1 MKKNAFTTRIL
12 PYLAALAAFVLVC
25 TLYFKPQYEGM
36 ALRQGDMVQVEGMK
50 KDIADY
56 RAEHHEDPQW
66 EGRMF
71 GGMPSYLI
79 DFDYQGRAVRQVSNA
94 LYFLQQPASYIFI
107 AMAGFFF
114 MLLCFGV
121 NPWLAIVGGLA
132 YGLSTY
138 FMLIIEA
145 GHITKMV
152 ALAFAPPMVGA
163 VFLTYRKNMWL
174 GGVLAG
180 IFGSLEIGAN
190 HLQITYYFGFVVAA
204 LVVNEAVRAYR
215 ERLMPRFLKRTGVLL
230 LAGALAV
237 GSNLILLWYVN
248 DYSKDT
254 IRGRSELTA
263 QEADA
268 PRHGLDK
275 DYVTAWSYGKMET
288 FNLFIPNLMGGSSA
302 GGFDEDGP
310 VAEALA
316 PYGYRAQAPHFPAY
330 WGDQPGTSGPVYIGA
345 VIVFLFVLGMFLLG
359 GFSKWWIAGVTL
371 LAVLLSWGHNLMWLT
386 DLFYRYFPY
395 YGKFRTVSMFLVVA
409 QWGLPLVGVLAL
421 QKLWDNGIPKE
432 RFRRALKYATGIA
445 GGIALFFLLLGSWL
459 FDFSGPS
466 DAQMGLPAEVL
477 AAMRS
482 ERASMLRADAFRS
495 LIFAALTAAL
505 VWAFYRR
512 KIGRGLFVLLAAGL
526 VLADLAGV
534 DRRYLNYDTFVPER
548 KAMEI
553 AATDADRAI
562 LQDTEPGYRVA
573 NFTVSTFQ
581 DATTSYFHRTVGGYH
596 AAKLRRYQDL
606 IERHLS
612 RMNPKAYDMLNT
624 KYFIVPGEG
633 GAPTVQANPG
643 ALGPAWFVRE
653 AMFVPDADAEIAA
666 LETFDPATT
675 AVVDERFRDAVGGA
689 TAFGADSAA
698 KITLTDYKVN
708 HLTYRYE
715 SPVEALA
722 VFSEIYYPKGWTAY
736 VDGEEAPY
744 FRANYVLRAMR
755 LPAGEHTVEFRF
767 RAPHYGVLATV
778 TYVSSLILLAGL
790 IALIAGAVV
799 RARVRSDKRK
809 EETK

>member
-482 ERASMLRADAFRS
+482 VRASVLRAGAFRS
-495 LIFAALTAAL
+495 PIFAALAAVL
-505 VWAFYRR
+505 GWGFYRR

-581 DATTSYFHRTVGGYH
+581 DATTSYFHRTVGGVPCGQAETLSGSDRTPPVPDESEGVRH
-596 AAKLRRYQDL
+596 AQHQILHRAGRGRRADRAGESGGAGAGLVRAGGDVRAGCGRRNRRARDLRPRDDGGGGRAVPGRRGGRDGFRGGFRGENHADRLQGEPPDLPVRIPRGSAGGLFRNLLSERVDGVRGRGGSPLFPGQLRAAGDEASRGGTYGGVPVPCAALRRAGD
-606 IERHLS
+606 RHL
-612 RMNPKAYDMLNT
+612 RFVADPA
-624 KYFIVPGEG
+624 G
-633 GAPTVQANPG
+633 GTDRADRRGGRPG
-643 ALGPAWFVRE
+643 A
-653 AMFVPDADAEIAA
+653 
-666 LETFDPATT
+666 
-675 AVVDERFRDAVGGA
+675 GA
-689 TAFGADSAA
+689 Q
-698 KITLTDYKVN
+698 
-708 HLTYRYE
+708 R
-715 SPVEALA
+715 
-722 VFSEIYYPKGWTAY
+722 
-736 VDGEEAPY
+736 
-744 FRANYVLRAMR
+744 
-755 LPAGEHTVEFRF
+755 
-767 RAPHYGVLATV
+767 
-778 TYVSSLILLAGL
+778 
-790 IALIAGAVV
+790 
-799 RARVRSDKRK
+799 
-809 EETK
+809 